1 MAKARSNSTSNVQQV
16 LSNKGDAIDEGI
28 EALDTGDA
36 TDTGDGLDQRPD
48 ADLTRDER
56 IRIAAYAIAERRG
69 FEGGSETEDW
79 LEAERQVDADSGE
92 GHAAD
97 GAR

>member
-1 MAKARSNSTSNVQQV
+1 MAKARSNSNSNVQQV

-28 EALDTGDA
+28 EALDDLEGVDP
-36 TDTGDGLDQRPD
+36 RPD
-48 ADLTRDER
+48 AELSRDER
-56 IRIAAYAIAERRG
+56 IRLAAYAIAERRG

-79 LEAERQVDADSGE
+79 LEAERQVDAL
-92 GHAAD
+92 D

>member
-1 MAKARSNSTSNVQQV
+1 MAKARSNSNSNVQQV

-28 EALDTGDA
+28 EALDDLEGVDP
-36 TDTGDGLDQRPD
+36 RPD
-48 ADLTRDER
+48 AELSRDER
-56 IRIAAYAIAERRG
+56 IRLAAYAIAERRG

-79 LEAERQVDADSGE
+79 LEAERQVDAS
-92 GHAAD
+92 D

>member
-1 MAKARSNSTSNVQQV
+1 MAKARSNSNSNVQQV

-28 EALDTGDA
+28 EALDDVEGVDP
-36 TDTGDGLDQRPD
+36 RPD
-48 ADLTRDER
+48 AELSRDER
-56 IRIAAYAIAERRG
+56 IRLAAYAIAERRG

-79 LEAERQVDADSGE
+79 LEAERQVDAS
-92 GHAAD
+92 D